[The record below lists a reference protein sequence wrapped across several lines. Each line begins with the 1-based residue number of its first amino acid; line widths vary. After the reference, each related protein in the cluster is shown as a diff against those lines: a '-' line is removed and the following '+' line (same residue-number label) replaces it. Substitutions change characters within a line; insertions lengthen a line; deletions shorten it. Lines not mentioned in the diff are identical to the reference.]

1 MGIGSNDDFTLDKMC
16 IRIEQVRPWSVEKM
30 QFAK

>member
-16 IRIEQVRPWSVEKM
+16 IRIEQVRSFEKM